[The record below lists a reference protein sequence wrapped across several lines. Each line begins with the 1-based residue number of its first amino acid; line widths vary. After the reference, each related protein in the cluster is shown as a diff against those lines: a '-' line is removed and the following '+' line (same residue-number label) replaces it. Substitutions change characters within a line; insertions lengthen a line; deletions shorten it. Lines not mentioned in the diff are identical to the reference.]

1 MGFLEKKTGFLKPDF
16 KPAIEDN
23 LQIVDKDKNEV
34 PFLLNKAQAH
44 FFENCTDR
52 NVILKARK
60 MGFSSFLLAVG
71 VIKFLYGE
79 NERIVSMSFD
89 KDASGKQL
97 ERAKRFLESYQ
108 RTNKIDIK
116 FKYNTK
122 HEMVLDVKKEDGT
135 SYTNTLRVGT
145 AKSTGFGRGDDIT
158 FLHLTEVS
166 LADHLDQLLAGVGEA
181 VVNNAM
187 ITLETTANGYN
198 GFKTFWDESAAGL
211 RNYKAMFYSPEWEYD
226 AEFLAK
232 KKAELGR
239 LYEQEFP
246 STAESAFLTSGELY
260 FDRFALMDYLKQV
273 KEPMNVAQI

>member
-1 MGFLEKKTGFLKPDF
+1 MGFLKPDI
-16 KPAIEDN
+16 KLIIEEN
-23 LQIVDKDKNEV
+23 LQIVDKDKNEI
-34 PFLLNKAQAH
+34 PFLLNKAQSH
-44 FFENCTDR
+44 FFDNCTDR

-60 MGFSSFLLAVG
+60 MGFSSLLLAAG
-71 VIKFLYGE
+71 VSKFIFGQ

-108 RTNKIDIK
+108 RTNNIEIK

-166 LADHLDQLLAGVGEA
+166 LAEHLDQLLAGVGEA

-198 GFKTFWDESAAGL
+198 GFKTFWDEAAAGL
-211 RNYKAMFYSPEWEYD
+211 RNYKAMFYGPEWEYSE
-226 AEFLAK
+226 EFLSK
-232 KKAELGR
+232 KKKELGR

-246 STAESAFLTSGELY
+246 STAELAFLTSGELY
-260 FDRFALMDYLKQV
+260 FDRFALKNYLKQV
-273 KEPMNVAQI
+273 REPLSV

>member
-1 MGFLEKKTGFLKPDF
+1 MGFTPDI
-16 KPAIEDN
+16 KLIIEDN
-23 LQIVDKDKNEV
+23 LQIVDKNKQEV
-34 PFLLNKAQAH
+34 PFLLNKAQNH
-44 FFENCTDR
+44 FFQNCTDR

-60 MGFSSFLLAVG
+60 MGFSSLLLAAG
-71 VIKFLYGE
+71 VAKFIFGQ

-89 KDASGKQL
+89 KDASSKQL
-97 ERAKRFLESYQ
+97 ERAKRFLDSYQ
-108 RTNKIDIK
+108 RTNNIDIK

-198 GFKTFWDESAAGL
+198 GFKTFWDESSAGL
-211 RNYKAMFYSPEWEYD
+211 RNYKTFFYSPEWEYSKD
-226 AEFLAK
+226 YLEK
-232 KKAELGR
+232 KRKELGR
-239 LYEQEFP
+239 LFDQEYP
-246 STAESAFLTSGELY
+246 MTDAIAFLTSGEL
-260 FDRFALMDYLKQV
+260 FFNSQSLKWYLGQAR
-273 KEPMNVAQI
+273 EPLNV